1 MNITR
6 CEQLSDAD
14 TWVLCPQCDLACR
27 LPALS
32 TGKKAVCPRCHSTLS
47 MRWPDPGVRPTV
59 YGISAL
65 LMLVL
70 ANLFP
75 FISMHVAGISSEISL
90 TRIPDIMVSDDFS
103 PLAFI
108 FLMLVQVIPACCLVI
123 LLLLV
128 NRVKMP
134 HGFRVMLGRG
144 FFHLRNWGMAEIF
157 MAGVLVSFVKLM
169 AYGEI
174 GLGISFWPWCL
185 FCILQL
191 RAFQCV
197 DKRQL
202 WLHIQPELPVF
213 KTPVAG
219 VSGLAQGM
227 RACPCCTAI
236 LPVDRRTCPRCFT
249 RGEARKRQSLQW
261 TLALLLTSVMI
272 YVPANIMPIMVTS
285 ALGSTYPSNIMAGV
299 VLLWSDG
306 SYPVAMIIFIASI
319 MVPTL
324 KMLAIGWLSWNA
336 SGRGRRDNE
345 KMHLVYDVVEFVGRW
360 SMIDV
365 FVIAILSSLV
375 RMGGLMNITPA
386 PGALLFATVVILT
399 MFAALTF
406 DPRLLWDRETENRV
420 EESGVETE

>member
-6 CEQLSDAD
+6 CEQHSDAG

-47 MRWPDPGVRPTV
+47 MRWPDPRVRPTV

-75 FISMHVAGISSEISL
+75 FISMHVAGINSEISL

-103 PLAFI
+103 ALAFL

-128 NRVKMP
+128 NRIKMP
-134 HGFRVMLGRG
+134 HSLRVVLGRI

-236 LPVDRRTCPRCFT
+236 LPVDQRTCPRCFT
-249 RGEARKRQSLQW
+249 RGGAQKTKSSMDYGIIDNVGD
-261 TLALLLTSVMI
+261 ALCTGEYYAYYGDQCS
-272 YVPANIMPIMVTS
+272 
-285 ALGSTYPSNIMAGV
+285 GV
-299 VLLWSDG
+299 D
-306 SYPVAMIIFIASI
+306 
-319 MVPTL
+319 
-324 KMLAIGWLSWNA
+324 LSFEYH
-336 SGRGRRDNE
+336 GRGCPSLE
-345 KMHLVYDVVEFVGRW
+345 RW
-360 SMIDV
+360 
-365 FVIAILSSLV
+365 
-375 RMGGLMNITPA
+375 
-386 PGALLFATVVILT
+386 LL
-399 MFAALTF
+399 
-406 DPRLLWDRETENRV
+406 PRGDGDLYRQHYGTNPENTGNRLA
-420 EESGVETE
+420 